1 MFGIKKKLGAL
12 LPNDVSFFSVYYESI
27 WYVQGECLDR
37 VSSSIS
43 YRQRIDRVGI
53 QSWPKSAREALQ
65 NVLTVEWSGHKTVL
79 VQVPDAQSTRS
90 NEVEM
95 SGMGESGGGY
105 GRLIDDEE
113 VGWLD
118 LFPSRGQMEVLTVQ
132 GESTRFNTSRGYFDQ
147 PRSQYMYEDETPPIP
162 PPKPIYNIESR
173 SSSYQSQKYNRQ
185 NVQDQ
190 QYRAKNPFSSVN
202 DEMADYEN
210 MYSAYPDH
218 RLKKPFEE
226 KEKDRGWHTFGQDD
240 KVKIGNGNGNGNIWA
255 GHNWGIGNGEGQT
268 SPTSSTATRHS
279 ATVQQMDDPFRN

>member
-12 LPNDVSFFSVYYESI
+12 LPND
-27 WYVQGECLDR
+27 
-37 VSSSIS
+37 
-43 YRQRIDRVGI
+43 
-53 QSWPKSAREALQ
+53 SAREALQ

-113 VGWLD
+113 
-118 LFPSRGQMEVLTVQ
+118 

-240 KVKIGNGNGNGNIWA
+240 KVKIGNGNGNGNLWA